1 MIIMMMM
8 IIMIQVEDDSNNDD
22 DENDSNNNNDD
33 DDAGRGIL
41 QARPRGELRAG
52 WGGGE
57 AQPQHEGPDQP
68 HEGEVPAAQETLHQD
83 AQWQQQQH
91 PQGAECLIMYG
102 GCRDGGDVTVTSLIA
117 IMNVRLNVHKSPP
130 TTVTNV
136 CKKSLSDRLK
146 RQEIIY
152 KDV

>member
-1 MIIMMMM
+1 M
-8 IIMIQVEDDSNNDD
+8 IIMIEVEDDSNNDD
-22 DENDSNNNNDD
+22 DENESNNNNDDD

-41 QARPRGELRAG
+41 QARPGGELRAG
-52 WGGGE
+52 RGRGE

-91 PQGAECLIMYG
+91 PQGAECLIMFG

-117 IMNVRLNVHKSPP
+117 IMNVRLNDHKSPP

-136 CKKSLSDRLK
+136 CKKSLSDLK